1 MLRPIE
7 YTRVSQEAVQQI
19 VTLIRSRQLNPGD
32 RLPGERQLV
41 GSLGVSRT
49 SVREALRSLEGM
61 GLIEVRAGVGAF
73 VKHPV
78 SDFVEAA
85 LPHPLLMDRET
96 LKKLFD
102 LREIIE
108 TGAVATAANKATAE
122 DLRQIR
128 QAVERME
135 TCYANN
141 DLQGMV
147 DADTDLHRV
156 ILVATNNDILV
167 RVMDNIAD
175 LLKEM
180 RRASL
185 SIREG
190 VKQTIAGHRA
200 ILAALE
206 QREPET
212 ASQAMAAHL
221 KSVSMKID
229 AAEITESGLV
239 IREDNG
245 QKGS

>member
-19 VTLIRSRQLNPGD
+19 VNLIRSRQINPGD

-41 GSLGVSRT
+41 ESLGVSRT

-78 SDFVEAA
+78 ADFVETA
-85 LPHPLLMDRET
+85 LPHPLLMDQET
-96 LKKLFD
+96 LKKLFN

-108 TGAVATAANKATAE
+108 TGAVATAASQATAA
-122 DLRQIR
+122 DLKQIR
-128 QAVERME
+128 QAVEKME
-135 TCYANN
+135 ACYANN
-141 DLQGMV
+141 DLNGMV
-147 DADTDLHRV
+147 EADIDLHRA

-175 LLKEM
+175 LLHEM

-185 SIREG
+185 SIYEG
-190 VKQTIAGHRA
+190 VKHTIAGHRA

-206 QREPET
+206 QRAPEA

-229 AAEITESGLV
+229 AAEITESGLI

-245 QKGS
+245 KQGH